1 MRLEKK
7 QMTEI
12 VPQLARQL
20 ATNLCDRWWILLI
33 RGLAALL
40 FGVLCFAQP
49 GLSLA
54 TLVLM
59 FGAYSMVDGFL
70 GVFVAVSGRKEIE
83 DWWVLLLWGLVSII
97 VGILTFA
104 APSITALILLF
115 YIAIWAVA
123 SGVLQIA
130 LAIRLRKEI
139 EGEWLMILAGVL
151 SIAFGL
157 ILMVK
162 PGEGALAVIWI
173 IGGYAVAFGVALA
186 ILGFRLRSFGNR
198 ITARRS

>member
-1 MRLEKK
+1 
-7 QMTEI
+7 
-12 VPQLARQL
+12 
-20 ATNLCDRWWILLI
+20 
-33 RGLAALL
+33 
-40 FGVLCFAQP
+40 
-49 GLSLA
+49 
-54 TLVLM
+54 
-59 FGAYSMVDGFL
+59 
-70 GVFVAVSGRKEIE
+70 
-83 DWWVLLLWGLVSII
+83 
-97 VGILTFA
+97 
-104 APSITALILLF
+104 
-115 YIAIWAVA
+115 
-123 SGVLQIA
+123 
-130 LAIRLRKEI
+130 IRLRKEI

>member
-1 MRLEKK
+1 MPE
-7 QMTEI
+7 T

-20 ATNLCDRWWILLI
+20 ATNLCDRWWILLV
-33 RGLAALL
+33 RGLAAIF

-59 FGAYSMVDGFL
+59 FGAYSIVDGVL

-104 APSITALILLF
+104 APDITALILLF

-198 ITARRS
+198 IAARRS